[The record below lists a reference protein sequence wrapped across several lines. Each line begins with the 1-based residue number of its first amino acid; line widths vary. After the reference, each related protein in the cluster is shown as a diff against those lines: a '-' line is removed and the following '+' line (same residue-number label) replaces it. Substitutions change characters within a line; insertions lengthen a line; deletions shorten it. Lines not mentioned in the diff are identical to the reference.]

1 MSKRS
6 SRCALKLRDAVE
18 LPRGKGS
25 NLLLLLSSLGSTLCC
40 GPWPE
45 IRVRAPLLA
54 SGGGQTWSRLSVRK
68 LPDRRGGSQ
77 RPSLSSKAF
86 RPKSSASTSLPG
98 PVFSCPLI
106 GQHERWL
113 GRLHVCGRRARRL
126 GRSRGLQ
133 CGGRR
138 SCGGCAGGCD
148 HGGLG
153 GLLSDR
159 LRDNPQHVIEDDGS
173 SVGFENRRQGPCLL
187 SGQSLDRSPRGCL
200 WASSG
205 SRCRYSL
212 GVESRLCGGGSSR
225 VRHEGG
231 PCFLDFGCYD
241 VVAAFGAGG
250 SRPGLWPWRHSV
262 LTAAEKFAGDGAAT
276 EPAPRRALNF
286 GAAEAAGPG
295 LQQITDGGSRRSAL
309 KASSKASA
317 KKPPSLPPPS
327 LGGAG
332 GPAMREAEQGG
343 LSQADLE
350 DLAKILQG
358 GQATKSKLQ
367 ARPMTEKQ
375 LEEEAQDEAEVL
387 EERAA
392 PTMAAALVKL
402 TEVLAAMQGR
412 SSRSSLEETLD
423 GASLSSLGG
432 FGGGGGDGLSGG
444 KKNLRPLLHKALR
457 EQPEYF
463 SNYMEKALRDSVR
476 DFVAPSTSTRETA
489 LGGRIPA
496 RTYLQTKARIAGH
509 RPTQFWSWQVAG
521 ALEALT
527 DGKPEECKARL
538 LLLLACGEQLCLDGG
553 SMLLAQELVVEEIP
567 PYGSFRPQEGAG
579 SLAQPWSALLNPTWA
594 SMHLQHLQETESWME
609 KRKKLAG
616 GAKPKAGAS
625 EDGATGGSGGAK
637 AKARPR
643 RAAKEDVKKEE
654 K

>member
-1 MSKRS
+1 
-6 SRCALKLRDAVE
+6 
-18 LPRGKGS
+18 
-25 NLLLLLSSLGSTLCC
+25 
-40 GPWPE
+40 
-45 IRVRAPLLA
+45 
-54 SGGGQTWSRLSVRK
+54 
-68 LPDRRGGSQ
+68 
-77 RPSLSSKAF
+77 
-86 RPKSSASTSLPG
+86 
-98 PVFSCPLI
+98 
-106 GQHERWL
+106 
-113 GRLHVCGRRARRL
+113 
-126 GRSRGLQ
+126 
-133 CGGRR
+133 
-138 SCGGCAGGCD
+138 
-148 HGGLG
+148 
-153 GLLSDR
+153 
-159 LRDNPQHVIEDDGS
+159 
-173 SVGFENRRQGPCLL
+173 
-187 SGQSLDRSPRGCL
+187 
-200 WASSG
+200 
-205 SRCRYSL
+205 
-212 GVESRLCGGGSSR
+212 
-225 VRHEGG
+225 
-231 PCFLDFGCYD
+231 
-241 VVAAFGAGG
+241 
-250 SRPGLWPWRHSV
+250 
-262 LTAAEKFAGDGAAT
+262 
-276 EPAPRRALNF
+276 
-286 GAAEAAGPG
+286 
-295 LQQITDGGSRRSAL
+295 
-309 KASSKASA
+309 
-317 KKPPSLPPPS
+317 
-327 LGGAG
+327 
-332 GPAMREAEQGG
+332 MREAEQGG

-350 DLAKILQG
+350 VLAKILHG

-432 FGGGGGDGLSGG
+432 FGGGGGEGLSGG

-463 SNYMEKALRDSVR
+463 SNYMEKALRDSAR

-496 RTYLQTKARIAGH
+496 RPYLQTKARIAGH

-567 PYGSFRPQEGAG
+567 PYGSFRPQEGAA

-594 SMHLQHLQETESWME
+594 SIHLQLLQETESWME

-625 EDGATGGSGGAK
+625 EDGATAGSGGAK
-637 AKARPR
+637 AKSRPR
-643 RAAKEDVKKEE
+643 RAAKEDVKREE

>member
-1 MSKRS
+1 MSGGLEGFMSAEDERDDWDDREDFAVEVDDHAEDVLEVVTMEDSEDFFPTVYGITLSTS
-6 SRCALKLRDAVE
+6 SRTTEVVWVSRIDDKVLACFPGKALTGR
-18 LPRGKGS
+18 
-25 NLLLLLSSLGSTLCC
+25 
-40 GPWPE
+40 
-45 IRVRAPLLA
+45 RVSATGPLLA
-54 SGGGQTWSRLSVRK
+54 
-68 LPDRRGGSQ
+68 RG
-77 RPSLSSKAF
+77 AAT
-86 RPKSSASTSLPG
+86 AS
-98 PVFSCPLI
+98 
-106 GQHERWL
+106 
-113 GRLHVCGRRARRL
+113 
-126 GRSRGLQ
+126 
-133 CGGRR
+133 
-138 SCGGCAGGCD
+138 
-148 HGGLG
+148 
-153 GLLSDR
+153 
-159 LRDNPQHVIEDDGS
+159 
-173 SVGFENRRQGPCLL
+173 
-187 SGQSLDRSPRGCL
+187 
-200 WASSG
+200 
-205 SRCRYSL
+205 
-212 GVESRLCGGGSSR
+212 GSSR
-225 VRHEGG
+225 DSVEEE
-231 PCFLDFGCYD
+231 PPECAMKVDLAFLTLDAMTLSLPLGL
-241 VVAAFGAGG
+241 AAQDPDLLKFTSAAGEE
-250 SRPGLWPWRHSV
+250 LWPWRYSV
-262 LTAAEKFAGDGAAT
+262 LSAAEKFAGEGAAT
-276 EPAPRRALNF
+276 EPGHRRALIS

-295 LQQITDGGSRRSAL
+295 LQQIADGGSRRSAL

-317 KKPPSLPPPS
+317 KKAPALPPPS

-343 LSQADLE
+343 LSQADLAV
-350 DLAKILQG
+350 LAKILQG

-387 EERAA
+387 EGRAA
-392 PTMAAALVKL
+392 PTMAAALMKL
-402 TEVLAAMQGR
+402 TEVPAAMQGR
-412 SSRSSLEETLD
+412 GSRSSLEETLD

-432 FGGGGGDGLSGG
+432 FGGGGGEGLSGG
-444 KKNLRPLLHKALR
+444 KKNLRPLLRKALR

-463 SNYMEKALRDSVR
+463 SNYMEKALRDSAR
-476 DFVAPSTSTRETA
+476 NYVAPSTSTRETA

-594 SMHLQHLQETESWME
+594 SIHLQHLQETESWME

-625 EDGATGGSGGAK
+625 EDGAAGGSGGAK

-643 RAAKEDVKKEE
+643 RAPKEDVKKEE

>member
-6 SRCALKLRDAVE
+6 GRCALKPRDGAE
-18 LPRGKGS
+18 LPRVEGS
-25 NLLLLLSSLGSTLCC
+25 KASELRLLLLLLLSSLGSTLCC
-40 GPWPE
+40 GPRPE
-45 IRVRAPLLA
+45 IQVLAPLLA
-54 SGGGQTWSRLSVRK
+54 SGGGQTWSRLCVRK
-68 LPDRRGGSQ
+68 LPDRRGGSP

-98 PVFSCPLI
+98 PAFRCPLI
-106 GQHERWL
+106 GQHERRL
-113 GRLHVCGRRARRL
+113 GRVYVCGRRARRL
-126 GRSRGLQ
+126 GRSRRRQ
-133 CGGRR
+133 YRGRR

-153 GLLSDR
+153 GFLSDR
-159 LRDNPQHVIEDDGS
+159 LRYNPQHVIEDDGS
-173 SVGFENRRQGPCLL
+173 SVGFAAT
-187 SGQSLDRSPRGCL
+187 
-200 WASSG
+200 AS
-205 SRCRYSL
+205 
-212 GVESRLCGGGSSR
+212 GSSR
-225 VRHEGG
+225 DSAEEEAPECAMKVDLA
-231 PCFLDFGCYD
+231 FLTLD
-241 VVAAFGAGG
+241 VMTLSLPLGLAAQDPELLKFTSAAGEE
-250 SRPGLWPWRHSV
+250 LWPWRQSV

-276 EPAPRRALNF
+276 EPALRRALSS
-286 GAAEAAGPG
+286 GAAAAAVPG
-295 LQQITDGGSRRSAL
+295 LQQITDGGTRRSAL

-317 KKPPSLPPPS
+317 KKPPTLPPPS

-350 DLAKILQG
+350 VLAKILQG

-367 ARPMTEKQ
+367 PRPMTEKQ

-392 PTMAAALVKL
+392 PAMAAALVKL

-432 FGGGGGDGLSGG
+432 FGRGGGDGLSVG
-444 KKNLRPLLHKALR
+444 KKNLRPLLRKALR
-457 EQPEYF
+457 DQPEYF

-594 SMHLQHLQETESWME
+594 SIHLQHLQETESWME

-625 EDGATGGSGGAK
+625 EDGAAGGSGGAK

-643 RAAKEDVKKEE
+643 RAAKEDVKKED

>member
-1 MSKRS
+1 MNGGLEGFMSAEDERDDWDDREDFTVEVDDHAEDVLEVVTMEDLEDFFPTVYGVTLSSS
-6 SRCALKLRDAVE
+6 SRTTEVVWVSRIDDRVLACFPGKALTGRRFSAS
-18 LPRGKGS
+18 G
-25 NLLLLLSSLGSTLCC
+25 
-40 GPWPE
+40 
-45 IRVRAPLLA
+45 PLLA
-54 SGGGQTWSRLSVRK
+54 
-68 LPDRRGGSQ
+68 RG
-77 RPSLSSKAF
+77 AAT
-86 RPKSSASTSLPG
+86 AS
-98 PVFSCPLI
+98 
-106 GQHERWL
+106 
-113 GRLHVCGRRARRL
+113 
-126 GRSRGLQ
+126 
-133 CGGRR
+133 
-138 SCGGCAGGCD
+138 
-148 HGGLG
+148 
-153 GLLSDR
+153 
-159 LRDNPQHVIEDDGS
+159 
-173 SVGFENRRQGPCLL
+173 
-187 SGQSLDRSPRGCL
+187 
-200 WASSG
+200 
-205 SRCRYSL
+205 
-212 GVESRLCGGGSSR
+212 GSSR
-225 VRHEGG
+225 DSVEEEA
-231 PCFLDFGCYD
+231 PECAMKVDLAFLTLDAMTLSLPLGL
-241 VVAAFGAGG
+241 AAQDPDLLKFTSAAGEE
-250 SRPGLWPWRHSV
+250 LWPWRHSV
-262 LTAAEKFAGDGAAT
+262 LTAAEMFAGDGVAT
-276 EPAPRRALNF
+276 EPAPRRALVS

-317 KKPPSLPPPS
+317 KKPPPLPPPS

-343 LSQADLE
+343 LSQADLAV
-350 DLAKILQG
+350 LAKILQG

-423 GASLSSLGG
+423 GPSSLGG
-432 FGGGGGDGLSGG
+432 FGGGGGEGLSGG
-444 KKNLRPLLHKALR
+444 KKNLRPLLRKALR

-489 LGGRIPA
+489 LGGRSPA
-496 RTYLQTKARIAGH
+496 RTYLQTKARIAGR
-509 RPTQFWSWQVAG
+509 RPTKFWSWQVAG

-594 SMHLQHLQETESWME
+594 SIHLQHLQETESWME
-609 KRKKLAG
+609 TRKKLAG
-616 GAKPKAGAS
+616 GAKPKAGDS
-625 EDGATGGSGGAK
+625 EDGAAAGSGGAK

-643 RAAKEDVKKEE
+643 RAPKEDVKKEE

>member
-1 MSKRS
+1 MEDLEDFFPTVYGTTLSTS
-6 SRCALKLRDAVE
+6 SRTTEVVWVSRIDDTFLACFPGKALTGRRV
-18 LPRGKGS
+18 
-25 NLLLLLSSLGSTLCC
+25 STS
-40 GPWPE
+40 G
-45 IRVRAPLLA
+45 PLLA
-54 SGGGQTWSRLSVRK
+54 
-68 LPDRRGGSQ
+68 RG
-77 RPSLSSKAF
+77 AAT
-86 RPKSSASTSLPG
+86 AS
-98 PVFSCPLI
+98 
-106 GQHERWL
+106 
-113 GRLHVCGRRARRL
+113 
-126 GRSRGLQ
+126 
-133 CGGRR
+133 
-138 SCGGCAGGCD
+138 
-148 HGGLG
+148 
-153 GLLSDR
+153 
-159 LRDNPQHVIEDDGS
+159 
-173 SVGFENRRQGPCLL
+173 
-187 SGQSLDRSPRGCL
+187 
-200 WASSG
+200 
-205 SRCRYSL
+205 
-212 GVESRLCGGGSSR
+212 GSSR
-225 VRHEGG
+225 DSVKEEA
-231 PCFLDFGCYD
+231 PECAMKVDLAFLTLDAMTLFLPLGL
-241 VVAAFGAGG
+241 AAQDPDLLKFTSAAGEE
-250 SRPGLWPWRHSV
+250 LWPWRHSV
-262 LTAAEKFAGDGAAT
+262 LTAAVKFAGDGVAT
-276 EPAPRRALNF
+276 EPAPLRALIS

-350 DLAKILQG
+350 VLAKILQG

-432 FGGGGGDGLSGG
+432 FGGGGGEGLSGG
-444 KKNLRPLLHKALR
+444 KKNLRPLLRKALR

-496 RTYLQTKARIAGH
+496 RTYLQAKARIAGH

-527 DGKPEECKARL
+527 DEKPEECKARL

-594 SMHLQHLQETESWME
+594 SIHLQHLQETESWME